1 MGSCFLK
8 GNEGGESGFEAA
20 SLLFSNCRGDVGR
33 EVRSL
38 LPKKK
43 YRKMMHSEPARRY
56 VMALFR
62 RRLRET
68 AMLCEG
74 GKEVS
79 QWYAEESLQRR
90 GLVPACEGVAG
101 CVVYASGGQYLPIL

>member
-1 MGSCFLK
+1 L
-8 GNEGGESGFEAA
+8 
-20 SLLFSNCRGDVGR
+20 SNCRGDVGR

-68 AMLCEG
+68 AMVCEG
-74 GKEVS
+74 SGISVVCGG
-79 QWYAEESLQRR
+79 ESANMR
-90 GLVPACEGVAG
+90 GSVLPREGVAG
-101 CVVYASGGQYLPIL
+101 CVV

>member
-1 MGSCFLK
+1 LK
-8 GNEGGESGFEAA
+8 GSEGGESGFEAA
-20 SLLFSNCRGDVGR
+20 SLLLSNCRGDVGR
-33 EVRSL
+33 DVRSL

-68 AMLCEG
+68 AMACEG
-74 GKEVS
+74 KRYISGMRRRVCEGERGSVS
-79 QWYAEESLQRR
+79 PR
-90 GLVPACEGVAG
+90 EGVAG
-101 CVVYASGGQYLPIL
+101 CVV